1 MIFSG
6 ILSKTCQIVYMVL
19 TANQMNVTSS
29 LLQKLTSLTCSY
41 CTSFNNVNFV
51 TTLMINLMEVFIMF
65 IHKKKITFHKVI
77 RESCHVVAK
86 ILLHA
91 DNSQMTVSLWVTSV
105 CRHDGDWPAD
115 FSSSFFFTCIMSC
128 MSYPNFNRYV
138 HKKFLIFIKIHL
150 NF

>member
-1 MIFSG
+1 
-6 ILSKTCQIVYMVL
+6 MVL

-29 LLQKLTSLTCSY
+29 LLQKLTSLTCSN

-77 RESCHVVAK
+77 RESCHVVGK

-91 DNSQMTVSLWVTSV
+91 DNSQMTVSL
-105 CRHDGDWPAD
+105 
-115 FSSSFFFTCIMSC
+115 
-128 MSYPNFNRYV
+128 
-138 HKKFLIFIKIHL
+138 
-150 NF
+150 